1 MASSSAVRISVPNH
15 VLAQELEGKM
25 VFLNLQNEQY
35 FSVDEVGARMWQLL
49 SEYGDTEQV
58 LAALLSEYDVERSV
72 LASDLNA
79 LIARLSEAGL
89 IIVGD

>member
-1 MASSSAVRISVPNH
+1 MRISVPNH

-49 SEYGDTEQV
+49 NEHGDTERV
-58 LAALLSEYDVERSV
+58 VAALLGEYEVEESV

>member
-1 MASSSAVRISVPNH
+1 MTSSSAVRISVPNH

-25 VFLNLQNEQY
+25 VFLNLHNEQY

-49 SEYGDTEQV
+49 SEHGNTEQV
-58 LAALLSEYDVERSV
+58 LAALLSEYEVEESV
-72 LASDLNA
+72 LASDLND

-89 IIVGD
+89 ILVGD